1 MKAAEVLLKLVHD
14 DLRLAPDYSLE
25 LIEHEV
31 GENWRQRFATPRAQI
46 GALQESLVHVGP
58 FSGRRLRVADLAATV
73 RAGFTTASLATSL
86 TSRVWDDRGRLA
98 GHLALMNL
106 HPVGFHDQ
114 EELRRALDDVVGG
127 RAGYLLAS
135 GRHLHY
141 YGRWL
146 LSTADWRRF
155 LAQFL
160 MPCVL
165 VSPRYVGHSLYRGFC
180 SLRLNAVPPFKPTVP
195 SLLGPS

>member
-1 MKAAEVLLKLVHD
+1 
-14 DLRLAPDYSLE
+14 
-25 LIEHEV
+25 
-31 GENWRQRFATPRAQI
+31 
-46 GALQESLVHVGP
+46 
-58 FSGRRLRVADLAATV
+58 
-73 RAGFTTASLATSL
+73 
-86 TSRVWDDRGRLA
+86 
-98 GHLALMNL
+98 MNL

-195 SLLGPS
+195 SLLEPS